1 MTSSVQGMATE
12 EFPLP
17 FGITSV
23 PGKDLN
29 WSHLCWMSR
38 ALVGSPKPNGWSNCS
53 IWNTQRFE
61 MTRKWAQ
68 NIERT
73 KNKFY

>member
-1 MTSSVQGMATE
+1 MPFSECGSIPPTEDRFLHVADVLADSSRLMSPHMTSSVQGMATE

-29 WSHLCWMSR
+29 
-38 ALVGSPKPNGWSNCS
+38 
-53 IWNTQRFE
+53 
-61 MTRKWAQ
+61 
-68 NIERT
+68 
-73 KNKFY
+73 